1 MSGGWVEIV
10 ERKSEFQS
18 ILKLLVEFD
27 ERTGRH
33 QRYSDPESHYM
44 RKACAVAP
52 PESLRIFAKQMA
64 EFVFHVV
71 VRLDCASGHEI
82 TGWLHED
89 GIASE
94 RAGASPEHPVHRIVC
109 LTDLFSGAVPVST
122 VDQDSCLR
130 TLLEA
135 APAA

>member
-1 MSGGWVEIV
+1 MSGRWVEIV
-10 ERKSEFQS
+10 ERKKEFQD

-44 RKACAVAP
+44 RKACVVASA
-52 PESLRIFAKQMA
+52 ESLKIMARRID
-64 EFVFHVV
+64 EFVFYIV
-71 VRLDCASGHEI
+71 VRLECASGHEI
-82 TGWLHED
+82 TGWVHED
-89 GIASE
+89 GIAAE
-94 RAGASPEHPVHRIVC
+94 RVTASPAHPVHRIVC
-109 LTDLFSGAVPVST
+109 LTDLFSGAVPVSIG
-122 VDQDSCLR
+122 DQDSCLR